1 MQRAWGGSFL
11 TRFRKSKEPNV
22 AGAEQVLR
30 TVVEDEG
37 EGWEGLMSTAHVDPC

>member
-1 MQRAWGGSFL
+1 M
-11 TRFRKSKEPNV
+11 

-37 EGWEGLMSTAHVDPC
+37 EGWEGLMSTAHGDPCWP